1 MVNKVRMLL
10 LTLVAF
16 SVMLTGNSKAG
27 IETEPQRVA
36 PVGIGETAPDFT
48 LEDQSGR
55 KVSLSGSRG
64 NPVVIVFYR
73 GYW

>member
-1 MVNKVRMLL
+1 MVNKVRKLM

-16 SVMLTGNSKAG
+16 SLMLTGNSQAG
-27 IETEPQRVA
+27 IATGTQRVA
-36 PVGIGETAPDFT
+36 PVGVGETAPDFT

-55 KVSLSGSRG
+55 KVSLSESRG
-64 NPVVIVFYR
+64 LPVVIVFYR